1 MSAPLPT
8 IITGTIVLDL
18 RPTDPDDWQDR
29 TATRA
34 LWDLTMAPT
43 GAHVVLVVAR
53 GQYVDP
59 QIGHVLRTQAA
70 HLGVVTV
77 QCDDAETIARWI
89 KMLHATELTVA
100 TG

>member
-1 MSAPLPT
+1 MAT
-8 IITGTIVLDL
+8 ITGTIVLDL
-18 RPTDPDDWQDR
+18 RPTDPDDLQDR
-29 TATRA
+29 AAARA
-34 LWDLTMAPT
+34 VWDLAMAPA

-89 KMLHATELTVA
+89 KMLHATVLAVVS
-100 TG
+100 